1 MSDES
6 ERSVASAGYAEGHL
20 MERRQQVTRLRKP
33 ESAPE
38 VRGWADSPVSPL
50 HAVSR
55 WVMRRL
61 ARPSNRPER
70 RTEGA
75 KHLRRNLVSG
85 KYTGA

>member
-1 MSDES
+1 MTQDNEEPSA
-6 ERSVASAGYAEGHL
+6 ASAGYAKRHL

-61 ARPSNRPER
+61 AEPPNRVGEANR
-70 RTEGA
+70 RG
-75 KHLRRNLVSG
+75 
-85 KYTGA
+85 